1 MRPESNGGD
10 RSSREVQRPH
20 KLLISDRQSVSIE
33 GVADVRS
40 FDDEEV
46 ILQTSAGTL
55 LIRGSGLHIRA
66 LNLETGNATIEGR
79 LDAMEY
85 EETKE
90 KKRGLFVRLFRDS
103 RRQPVRVRCDTGRPP
118 SQGRGNRADR
128 ESMQVWQ
135 S

>member
-1 MRPESNGGD
+1 MPGHPTHLGIRMGGITVRSDGNGGD
-10 RSSREVQRPH
+10 RPAREVQRPH

-55 LIRGSGLHIRA
+55 LIRGDSLHIKS
-66 LNLETGNATIEGR
+66 LNLEAGNAVIDGR
-79 LDAMEY
+79 LDSMEY

-90 KKRGLFVRLFRDS
+90 KRKGWFGRVFR
-103 RRQPVRVRCDTGRPP
+103 
-118 SQGRGNRADR
+118 
-128 ESMQVWQ
+128 
-135 S
+135 

>member
-1 MRPESNGGD
+1 VRLESSEGERP
-10 RSSREVQRPH
+10 SREVQRPH

-55 LIRGSGLHIRA
+55 LIRGSGLHIKS
-66 LNLETGNATIEGR
+66 LNLETGNATIDGR

-90 KKRGLFVRLFRDS
+90 KKRGWFVRLFR
-103 RRQPVRVRCDTGRPP
+103 
-118 SQGRGNRADR
+118 
-128 ESMQVWQ
+128 
-135 S
+135 

>member
-90 KKRGLFVRLFRDS
+90 KKRGLFVRLFR
-103 RRQPVRVRCDTGRPP
+103 
-118 SQGRGNRADR
+118 
-128 ESMQVWQ
+128 
-135 S
+135 